1 MVSGLQKAAQ
11 NNMTRLPTRDIP
23 PDPDRITRDP
33 QVQPNYVPPPP
44 ANNNYIE
51 DEMDYEYMMRRN
63 ANEKSIPEII
73 IFQKKYK
80 S

>member
-1 MVSGLQKAAQ
+1 MVIQTNQIFNYTKKNLKINHLNSINEMVSGLQKAAQ

-44 ANNNYIE
+44 QTILH
-51 DEMDYEYMMRRN
+51 
-63 ANEKSIPEII
+63 
-73 IFQKKYK
+73 
-80 S
+80 